1 MAVLINPE
9 TSTLLRAAPRLMQIV
24 RVLTRHN
31 FLSALRGT
39 RHWPEP
45 KEVREAFEA
54 LVTTR
59 PTVCRMTGSGSTL
72 FAVYRSDRDR
82 DDAAMML
89 GRKYGIVTAARTLA
103 APPNALTANAN
114 G

>member
-1 MAVLINPE
+1 MAGNDFESPVF
-9 TSTLLRAAPRLMQIV
+9 A
-24 RVLTRHN
+24 RH
-31 FLSALRGT
+31 
-39 RHWPEP
+39 P
-45 KEVREAFEA
+45 EVREAFEA